1 MYLFKK
7 IFRPIIDI
15 IDDEDSRLATLGY
28 SRKMNFM
35 TVWLELF
42 SNMSILFQNG
52 IIMYLDRSIIE
63 NYGIS
68 NNIGILS
75 YVMISYDE
83 AIKFFVKVLKKYKTY
98 NIRIEKRII
107 KSK

>member
-1 MYLFKK
+1 
-7 IFRPIIDI
+7 
-15 IDDEDSRLATLGY
+15 
-28 SRKMNFM
+28 
-35 TVWLELF
+35 
-42 SNMSILFQNG
+42 
-52 IIMYLDRSIIE
+52 MYLDRSIIE

>member
-1 MYLFKK
+1 MKK
-7 IFRPIIDI
+7 PIIDI

-83 AIKFFVKVLKKYKTY
+83 AIKFFVKVLKKYKTDI
-98 NIRIEKRII
+98 IRTEKRII